1 MDLNVTIMT
10 GYTQMA
16 EVQAHGFKWE
26 DEIKR
31 KVFNLTDDEIKKI
44 KYTNKF
50 DVPIEYNQLSSHNVS
65 IKTTG
70 TPNTICMAD
79 CLRLYDISSSGD
91 PYRMITIVYK
101 QDDVVKVKRLV
112 EIVEIDLTSS
122 KELLF
127 GDLTRSDIEELD
139 KAVKSVPQKR
149 KPTKKER
156 DNMFDIQ
163 ARIQKKSG
171 AIYLNIK
178 CDSKQSRLQ
187 CSFNKFQKFIEENPS
202 MVIQKSE
209 TPKLYGGV
217 ISTDILSGRRVFKKK
232 L

>member
-1 MDLNVTIMT
+1 MT
-10 GYTQMA
+10 DRT

-31 KVFNLTDDEIKKI
+31 NIFHLTDDEIKKV
-44 KYTNKF
+44 KYTSKF
-50 DVPIEYNQLSSHNVS
+50 DVPIQHNRLSDHNVS

-79 CLRLYDISSSGD
+79 CLRLYDICSSND

-101 QDDVVKVKRLV
+101 QDDITKSKRFV
-112 EIVEIDLTSS
+112 EIVEVDLTSS

-149 KPTKKER
+149 KPTKEER

-163 ARIQKKSG
+163 ARLQKKSG
-171 AIYLNIK
+171 AIYMNIK

-187 CSFNKFQKFIEENPS
+187 SSFNKFGKFIEDNPS
-202 MVIQKSE
+202 RVIQKSE
-209 TPKLYGGV
+209 TPQLYGGS
-217 ISTDILSGRRVFKKK
+217 ISSILSSGRRVFRKK